1 MKKLLIIVFCIQALN
16 LFSQGGWKINSDP
29 MGDNKYGYCTDEG
42 GSALG
47 KLFYKQGEDR
57 FEGWN
62 FVFEPLLGIPDWGR
76 LDPGSYKEIKVKFK
90 VGSELIDLEQYL
102 KNKYPKYSNQFK
114 LKIRQKKGYL
124 MMVGYDSNY
133 NFTAIK
139 RDTAGGDNLDITGTI
154 IELAKKAS
162 KISIDYDN
170 RRYYYSTSG
179 FNQVINQCQ

>member
-1 MKKLLIIVFCIQALN
+1 
-16 LFSQGGWKINSDP
+16 
-29 MGDNKYGYCTDEG
+29 
-42 GSALG
+42 
-47 KLFYKQGEDR
+47 
-57 FEGWN
+57 
-62 FVFEPLLGIPDWGR
+62 
-76 LDPGSYKEIKVKFK
+76 
-90 VGSELIDLEQYL
+90 
-102 KNKYPKYSNQFK
+102 
-114 LKIRQKKGYL
+114 
-124 MMVGYDSNY
+124 MVGYDSNY